1 MAKNKNTNERHLR
14 ELTKSHIWVPL
25 VVSLIM
31 MTIAGFAIYA
41 FMDMIVEYTVI
52 SKYNDEYN
60 YGVYMAKLYDNAG
73 EANKYMDMSGRNYLI
88 VDKDDNVIYTKGK
101 NTCSFV
107 KEDVWFNFQE
117 YKTVAYRD
125 TEVDFVHPSSEGQI
139 TLDTFRFLGVLADK
153 ESEYHKRLIG
163 IMNEVDDINNA
174 EDERGE
180 KEEQIKQIALR
191 STIYLPIWAEHVLK
205 DGNKIIVQEMISV
218 GIMDVL
224 LIILFLVLFVVIAIL
239 FLIILIV
246 NLARTSSRNK
256 RAMRVFFTDPV
267 TRGHNRM
274 WFLIKG
280 EQYLRKGKTA
290 KSEFAVVNLEFIDYG
305 NYCLCHSIAE
315 GERMLVEIQRRLDS
329 RLSKEE
335 LCAHMNTSS
344 FALLLKIYADE
355 EALKER
361 VEGIISELER
371 IHTERAFHF
380 QAGIA
385 AIGVKRN
392 NNGKIVRRRDIDL
405 EYFYSNASA
414 ARAKLSKTEES
425 GVMMFDNMLVEELR
439 WVDTVQAHQQSALQ
453 NEEFVVYY
461 QPKYNPVTD
470 ELRGAEALVRW
481 ISPEFGFIPPGRF
494 IPIFE
499 NNGFV
504 TELDHYMISHVA
516 RDQKAWLDAGFKC
529 VPVSVNVSRAHFIEA
544 DLAEQIRDMVDAAQC
559 PHEYIEIELTESAF
573 FDDKDALVTTINR
586 LKSYGFSVSMDD
598 FGSGY
603 SSLNSLK
610 DMPLDVLKLDAEFF
624 RGENA
629 GERGELVV
637 SEAIKLAKSLSMR
650 TVAEGVEEK
659 SQVEFL
665 AKQGCDMIQGYFYAK
680 PMPGAEYEQ
689 RMKDGVKH
697 KDEEAA
703 DKTKPAE
710 PVKQEEPAADQVI
723 QENTGAISTDDNKV
737 NIL

>member
-1 MAKNKNTNERHLR
+1 MAKNKNANEKHLR
-14 ELTKSHIWVPL
+14 ELTKSRIWVPL
-25 VVSLIM
+25 VVALIM
-31 MTIAGFAIYA
+31 MTIAGFVVYA
-41 FMDMIVEYTVI
+41 FMDMIIEYTVI
-52 SKYNDEYN
+52 SKYNEEYN
-60 YGVYMAKLYDNAG
+60 LADYMARIYDNG
-73 EANKYMDMSGRNYLI
+73 KEASEYMGMSGRNYLI
-88 VDKDDNVIYTKGK
+88 VDQDNNVLYSRGR
-101 NTCSFV
+101 NTCSFEK
-107 KEDVWFNFQE
+107 KEVWFNFQE
-117 YKTVAYRD
+117 YETIAYRD
-125 TEVDFVHPSSEGQI
+125 TEIDFAHPGDDGQI
-139 TLDTFRFLGVLADK
+139 TLDTFRFLKVLADK
-153 ESEYHKRLIG
+153 NSDYHKRLISV
-163 IMNEVDDINNA
+163 MNEVD
-174 EDERGE
+174 ELKDEERPI
-180 KEEQIKQIALR
+180 EERNEEVTKIALK
-191 STIYLPIWAEHVLK
+191 STIYLPVWSEHELK
-205 DGNKIIVQEMISV
+205 DGNRLIVQEMISI
-218 GIMDVL
+218 GIMDV
-224 LIILFLVLFVVIAIL
+224 ILMVMFLALFAVIAFL
-239 FLIILIV
+239 FLIVLIV
-246 NLARTSSRNK
+246 NLVRSSSRNK
-256 RAMRVFFTDPV
+256 RSLRVFFTDPV

-274 WFLIKG
+274 WFLIRG

-290 KSEFAVVNLEFIDYG
+290 KDEFAVVDLEFIDYG

-315 GERMLVEIQRRLDS
+315 GEKMLVEIQRRLDS

-335 LCAHMNTSS
+335 LCAHMTTSG
-344 FALLLKIYADE
+344 FALLLKVYADQ

-361 VEGIISELER
+361 VEGIVRELEG
-371 IHTERAFHF
+371 IHTERVFHF

-385 AIGVKRN
+385 GIGVKRN
-392 NNGKIVRRRDIDL
+392 NSGKIVRRRDVDL

-425 GVMMFDNMLVEELR
+425 GVMMFDDMLVEELR

-453 NEEFVVYY
+453 NEEFAVYY
-461 QPKYNPVTD
+461 QPKYDPVTD

-504 TELDHYMISHVA
+504 TQLDHYMISHVA

-544 DLAEQIRDMVDAAQC
+544 DLAEQIRDMVDEAQC

-573 FDDKDALVTTINR
+573 FDDKDALVTTINK

-659 SQVEFL
+659 RQVEFL
-665 AKQGCDMIQGYFYAK
+665 AEQGCDMIQGYFYAK
-680 PMPGAEYEQ
+680 PMPGSEYEQ
-689 RMKDGVKH
+689 RMKDGVKS
-697 KDEEAA
+697 KEEAEAATTEAVKKDDTA
-703 DKTKPAE
+703 DEA
-710 PVKQEEPAADQVI
+710 VN
-723 QENTGAISTDDNKV
+723 QENTGAESADDNKT
-737 NIL
+737 NNM